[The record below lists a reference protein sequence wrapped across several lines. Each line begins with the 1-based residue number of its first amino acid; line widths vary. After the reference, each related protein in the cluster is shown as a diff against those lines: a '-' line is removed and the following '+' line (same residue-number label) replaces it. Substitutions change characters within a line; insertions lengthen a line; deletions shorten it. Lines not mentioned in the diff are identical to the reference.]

1 MNKLTIIL
9 SVIVAVTLVA
19 IGMLF
24 ITVFK
29 NPEPNAGPF
38 SISGTSEITW
48 DDLIPEGVPYADIIG
63 LGEQDNERDIWK
75 PDYDQNAIQLN
86 NDLEGKII
94 KLPGYVVPLDT
105 RADGTKSFL
114 LVPYAGACI
123 HTPPPPANQ
132 IIVVE
137 TAQAWESESLYEPV
151 WVTGT
156 LTTNLH
162 ETELAFVGYE
172 MNALFI
178 EKYDIEIPPFE

>member
-1 MNKLTIIL
+1 MNKLTLIL
-9 SVIVAVTLVA
+9 SMIVAVTLVA
-19 IGMLF
+19 IGTLF

-29 NPEPNAGPF
+29 KPELNTAPL
-38 SISGTSEITW
+38 STSGTLEITW
-48 DDLIPEGVPYADIIG
+48 DDLIPEGVPYADVIG
-63 LGEQDNERDIWK
+63 LGEQDNVRDIWK
-75 PDYDQNAIQLN
+75 PAYDQNAMQLN

-114 LVPYAGACI
+114 LVPYAGACV

-132 IIVVE
+132 IVVVE
-137 TAQAWESESLYEPV
+137 SEQTWESESLYEPV

-156 LTTNLH
+156 LATNLH

-172 MNALFI
+172 MDALFI
-178 EKYDIEIPPFE
+178 EKYDIEVPPFE